1 MKQAATGKAGAWQF
15 FLSRKDSM
23 NGTLS
28 RLLAAGAL
36 LSSVSASAA
45 LVAEVV
51 DLPVEVN
58 NRFGLEVRQSI
69 KVAVLHD
76 DAASAPQPFLVLGH
90 GRPANGNFAG
100 YKWTSYRKQ
109 GEYFVSK
116 GFAVFIPL
124 RVGYGESGGPDV
136 EESGTCSTRNYDH
149 TYSVGGIQTRKVI
162 ELARSKPYV
171 APDKGIVVGQSF
183 GGTLA
188 IEAAA
193 RNIPGVLATVNFAG
207 GGGGN
212 PQTRPEDPCRS
223 DLLED
228 LFAGYGKTAKIPTLW
243 LYSENDRY
251 WGKKLPQEWF
261 AAFVREGGKGEFVQL
276 PPLKDADG
284 HLAFSRIMGTWQP
297 HFERF
302 IQSIGLLTMK

>member
-1 MKQAATGKAGAWQF
+1 MQKNFRRRFFAAT
-15 FLSRKDSM
+15 
-23 NGTLS
+23 
-28 RLLAAGAL
+28 LLA
-36 LSSVSASAA
+36 SFSASAA
-45 LVAEVV
+45 VVVEVV
-51 DLPVEVN
+51 DLPVEVR
-58 NRFGLEVRQSI
+58 NRFGVEVRQSI
-69 KVAVLHD
+69 KVAALRD
-76 DAASAPQPFLVLGH
+76 DAATAPQPFLVLGH

-109 GEYFVSK
+109 GEYFVSR

-136 EESGTCSTRNYDH
+136 EESGTCSNRNYDH

-162 ELARSKPYV
+162 ELAKSKPYV
-171 APDKGIVVGQSF
+171 TPDKGIVVGQSF

-212 PQTRPEDPCRS
+212 PQTRPEDPCRA

-228 LFAGYGKTAKIPTLW
+228 LFAGYGKTARIPTLW

-261 AAFVREGGKGEFVQL
+261 AAFVRAGGKGEFVQL

-284 HLAFSRIMGTWQP
+284 HLAFSRIMETWQP

-302 IQSIGLLTMK
+302 VQTIGLHVKK